1 MNRIRNRIKGVK
13 KTVLSLTVFTFL
25 MFGFGYAMVPLYDVF
40 CQITGL
46 NGKTIRVTEEV
57 GGEVFVSDREV
68 RVRFDSNING
78 DLPWRLKSKQKTMK
92 VKPGKFYEATY
103 IVQNMHDGDVVGQ
116 AIPSVSPQVASLY
129 FKKAEC
135 FCFINQ
141 LLESRETK
149 EMVVRF
155 EVDKDLPEDVT
166 ALTLSY
172 TFFRVNKVAAKLEL
186 IKDRN

>member
-1 MNRIRNRIKGVK
+1 
-13 KTVLSLTVFTFL
+13 
-25 MFGFGYAMVPLYDVF
+25 
-40 CQITGL
+40 
-46 NGKTIRVTEEV
+46 VT
-57 GGEVFVSDREV
+57 
-68 RVRFDSNING
+68 
-78 DLPWRLKSKQKTMK
+78 
-92 VKPGKFYEATY
+92 
-103 IVQNMHDGDVVGQ
+103 GQ
-116 AIPSVSPQVASLY
+116 AIPSVSPQIASLY

>member
-1 MNRIRNRIKGVK
+1 MKI
-13 KTVLSLTVFTFL
+13 
-25 MFGFGYAMVPLYDVF
+25 
-40 CQITGL
+40 
-46 NGKTIRVTEEV
+46 
-57 GGEVFVSDREV
+57 
-68 RVRFDSNING
+68 RFDSNING
-78 DLPWRLKSKQKTMK
+78 DLPWKLKSNVKTMK
-92 VKPGKFYEATY
+92 VHPGKFYEATY
-103 IVQNMHDGDVVGQ
+103 VVENLYNGNVTGQ
-116 AIPSVSPQVASLY
+116 AIPSVSPQIASLY

-141 LLESRETK
+141 LLKPGEAK